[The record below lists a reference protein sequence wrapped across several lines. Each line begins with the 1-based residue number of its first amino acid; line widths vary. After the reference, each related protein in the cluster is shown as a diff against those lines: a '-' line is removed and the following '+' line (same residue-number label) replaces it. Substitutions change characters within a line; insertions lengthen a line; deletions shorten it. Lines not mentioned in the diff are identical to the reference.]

1 MVSYSQTSLYPL
13 GICNLTCIWGR
24 DTWSVALL
32 HFFLR
37 MRSRHTVL
45 IRDAKQLFVGERG
58 GVLDPSLVV
67 HELLYADDT
76 LLMDASGGSVEQ
88 YMRCVEE
95 VGAEFGLTFNFSKLE
110 SMPVRCA
117 DVVHSPG
124 GGEIPTKSSMVYLG
138 GLISNDGKI
147 DSELARR
154 IGMEM
159 SDFRSL
165 QKVWGHSGL
174 TLQTQT

>member
-1 MVSYSQTSLYPL
+1 MARNRARTDQ
-13 GICNLTCIWGR
+13 NLKTYGLEPKWLEPFEPK
-24 DTWSVALL
+24 WFEPKWPMSP
-32 HFFLR
+32 FLFVLV
-37 MRSRHTVL
+37 MTVL

-58 GVLDPSLVV
+58 GALV
-67 HELLYADDT
+67 YADDT
-76 LLMDASGGSVEQ
+76 LLMDASRGSLEQ

-117 DVVHSPG
+117 DVVQSPG
-124 GGEIPTKSSMVYLG
+124 GGEIPKKSSMVYLG

-154 IGMEM
+154 IGMAK

-165 QKVWGHSGL
+165 QKVWGTRGL